1 MKTGEQ
7 WKENHQGHRNM
18 QQAKQCPK
26 PPGGLMEESKC
37 GHVSEREALTNREV
51 DEEPGD
57 AGSVGILGYQRP
69 EHKRKVETG
78 EAGQLGRDH
87 DRGKG
92 AGGSQPEYC
101 PSGPVHVRLGQPEIS
116 WPEVCR

>member
-1 MKTGEQ
+1 VKTGEQ
-7 WKENHQGHRNM
+7 WKEDQQCHGHM
-18 QQAKQCPK
+18 QEAKQCPK
-26 PPGGLMEESKC
+26 PPGGFMEKSKR
-37 GHVSEREALTNREV
+37 GHVSERESLTNREV
-51 DEEPGD
+51 DEESGE
-57 AGSVGILGYQRP
+57 ASSVGILGYQGP

-101 PSGPVHVRLGQPEIS
+101 PSGPVHVRLCQPVIS
-116 WPEVCR
+116 WPEARS